1 MAAEEEEV
9 FPKEKVIVTALKSHL
24 QLHGVYEAIES
35 TIQTRS
41 RIETLGSSLYTL
53 VLTGLMDQGI
63 QLTETHLSQGLINAC
78 FRACCAT
85 QAKPVPPKA
94 TYKACPRVFDEK
106 KWRAENADDS
116 ISPAQFQVLVDDAT
130 QQRASKR
137 QAIFASYQL
146 IETTLQKVQGKCTRR
161 FHMAGVKAEGHKYCQ
176 CSGKKIQSGVR

>member
-1 MAAEEEEV
+1 
-9 FPKEKVIVTALKSHL
+9 LKSHL

-85 QAKPVPPKA
+85 QAKRVPPKVK
-94 TYKACPRVFDEK
+94 YSACPRVFDEK

-116 ISPAQFQVLVDDAT
+116 ISAAQFQVLVDDAT
-130 QQRASKR
+130 QQRVSKR

-146 IETTLQKVQGKCTRR
+146 IETTLQKEQGTRTRR
-161 FHMAGVKAEGHKYCQ
+161 FHMAGVSQLDKYCE